1 MKIIGCGHPERGDD
15 AVGLL
20 VVQGLHDS
28 GIEAVAVTGEAFE
41 LMEAWGTEDDVVVI
55 DAVVTGAPCGKIQ
68 TWDDSSLVLP
78 DKVSTST
85 HGLGLAEAI
94 QLARAL
100 ARLPMRLRIF
110 GIEGREFSPGAKM
123 SPEVKQAARG
133 LTHGITREF
142 FDKTATLMSPLKPVK

>member
-28 GIEAVAVTGEAFE
+28 GVEAEAANGEASE
-41 LMEAWGTEDDVVVI
+41 LMEAWGSEDDVVVI
-55 DAVVTGAPCGKIQ
+55 DAVITGAPCGTIQ
-68 TWDDSSLVLP
+68 TWDAASLALLHT
-78 DKVSTST
+78 VSTST

-100 ARLPMRLRIF
+100 GRLPKRLRVF
-110 GIEGREFSPGAKM
+110 GIEGRDFSLGAEM
-123 SPEVKQAARG
+123 SREVEQAARDVIRR
-133 LTHGITREF
+133 ITARP
-142 FDKTATLMSPLKPVK
+142 FDKTTS